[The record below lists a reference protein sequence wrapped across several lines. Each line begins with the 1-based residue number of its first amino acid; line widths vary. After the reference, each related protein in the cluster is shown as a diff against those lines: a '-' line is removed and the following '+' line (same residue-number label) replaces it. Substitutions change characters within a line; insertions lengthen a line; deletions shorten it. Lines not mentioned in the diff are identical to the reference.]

1 MSWTITDTGI
11 KTNYAFTQPYPLI
24 YLYNGLVSRTGVK
37 YLFTNAFGIDYPL
50 GSAFTPGKAMAGVA
64 TSGGASGSVYV
75 AFGTSFTYGCQV
87 IVTHLDNQSANWNSG
102 YGAINPTP
110 VVCGV
115 SDITTSGF
123 TLKVGVIVHPE
134 QVITFGVSG
143 LKVSWIA
150 QGM

>member
-1 MSWTITDTGI
+1 MSWTITPDGI
-11 KTNYAFTQPYPLI
+11 KTNYSFTTPLSPPYSF
-24 YLYNGLVSRTGVK
+24 NGLISRTGVK
-37 YLFTNAFGIDYPL
+37 FLFTNAFGIDYPL

-64 TSGGASGSVYV
+64 TSASGSVNV
-75 AFGTSFTYGCQV
+75 SFGTSFTYGCHV

-102 YGAINPTP
+102 YGPVNPTP

-115 SDITTSGF
+115 GDISASGF
-123 TLKVGVIVHPE
+123 TLYVGVIVHPA

>member
-1 MSWTITDTGI
+1 MSWTITPDGI
-11 KTNYAFTQPYPLI
+11 KTNYAFITPYPSN

-37 YLFTNAFGIDYPL
+37 FVFTNAFGIDYPL
-50 GSAFTPGKAMAGVA
+50 GSGFTPGKAMAGVA
-64 TSGGASGSVYV
+64 TSASGSVNV
-75 AFGTSFTYGCQV
+75 SFGTSFTYTPQV

-102 YGAINPTP
+102 YGPINPTP

-115 SDITTSGF
+115 GNISASGF
-123 TLKVGVIVHPE
+123 TLYVGVIVHPE

-150 QGM
+150 KGY